1 VNHSSQTLN
10 ILKELNLDIFPQINK
25 DQWKKLAENQLKG
38 GNPDDQLMWKND
50 AQINLEGYYDQEDL
64 RGLEYLNDFFSK
76 LRPFRWKLYEE
87 VDGGDSKKANEKIL
101 NALMGGCDGVILSI
115 ENPDLLDGALKEVD
129 RNICDISIRSNEH
142 INPEGLSG
150 MMIMPDGNCLLV
162 EETENPISQL
172 LEVLKGEDQNFIYR
186 NAFSDFFLEISTV
199 RALRF
204 LLGEAGR
211 GNNHIHTYIPKH
223 QSNEHQWFL
232 NTTAGLA
239 SILGGS
245 HSIDFTTAIGDPRIS
260 RNTGNL
266 IREESGIDEY
276 TDQCGGSYYIEVLT
290 DKIIKGVKEK
300 LK

>member
-1 VNHSSQTLN
+1 M
-10 ILKELNLDIFPQINK
+10 KELNLDIFPKISN

-38 GNPDDQLMWKND
+38 VNPDDKLKWRNS
-50 AQINLEGYYDQEDL
+50 AEISLEGYYDQSDL
-64 RGLEYLNDFFSK
+64 QELECLNTYFSQVK
-76 LRPFRWKLYEE
+76 SHRWKLYEE
-87 VDGGDSKKANEKIL
+87 VTVKDEKEANRQIL

-204 LLGEAGR
+204 LLGEAAR

>member
-1 VNHSSQTLN
+1 M
-10 ILKELNLDIFPQINK
+10 KELNLDIFPKISK
-25 DQWKKLAENQLKG
+25 DQWKKLAEIQLKG
-38 GNPDDQLMWKND
+38 INPDDKLKWRNS
-50 AQINLEGYYDQEDL
+50 AEISLEGYYDQSDL
-64 RGLEYLNDFFSK
+64 QELEYLSTYFSQVK
-76 LRPFRWKLYEE
+76 SHRWKLYEE
-87 VDGGDSKKANEKIL
+87 VTVKDEKEANRQIL

-204 LLGEAGR
+204 LLGEAAR